1 VGVPHLTV
9 GNVTPGLLGYGPA
22 VETRSERRRNG
33 REARERQILD
43 AAVEVFSEQGFHAAS
58 LDEIAERVGLAK
70 PVLDT
75 HFESK
80 DGLFDACLARART
93 ELLEVT
99 SAAAA
104 LADSPEGMLRLS
116 THAYF
121 DHLERNGAMWRLL
134 RAEPVM
140 AGHALEG
147 VRAQQTAFV
156 ASLLAERA
164 PHVDPYRL
172 AGWAQAIAGAA
183 ERLADWRAS
192 VGTVSAAQATDCLM
206 DVVWNGLGVL
216 DQHNG
221 GR

>member
-1 VGVPHLTV
+1 
-9 GNVTPGLLGYGPA
+9 

-43 AAVEVFSEQGFHAAS
+43 AAVEVFSEHGFQAAS
-58 LDEIAERVGLAK
+58 LDEIAHRVGLDK

-75 HFESK
+75 HFDSK
-80 DGLFDACLARART
+80 DGLFQACVARART

-121 DHLERNGAMWRLL
+121 DHLERNNAMWRLL
-134 RAEPVM
+134 RAEPAL

-147 VRAQQTAFV
+147 VRAQQTAFI

-206 DVVWNGLGVL
+206 DVVWSGLGAL
-216 DQHNG
+216 GHIPGQHNE
-221 GR
+221 RR